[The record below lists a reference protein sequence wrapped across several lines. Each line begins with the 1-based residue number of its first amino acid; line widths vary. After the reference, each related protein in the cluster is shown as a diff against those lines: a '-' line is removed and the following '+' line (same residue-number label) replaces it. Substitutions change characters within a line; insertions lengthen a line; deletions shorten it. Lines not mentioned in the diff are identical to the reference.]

1 MSLFNVDQKLTS
13 KTLAARMKNVL
24 PFLISLGQ
32 AAYVNSKFFGKSGR
46 LIPDIIEPCNLD
58 QFEGYLVAID
68 FEKAFDSLNWILSDG
83 LKYC

>member
-1 MSLFNVDQKLTS
+1 
-13 KTLAARMKNVL
+13 MKNVL

-46 LIPDIIEPCNLD
+46 LIPDITEPCNLD